1 MHLSEL
7 ALLRGENEFIKRD
20 YGTINSG
27 CFLSKIWEFSH
38 PRQTLTV
45 WEYAD
50 ISSWFV
56 VGDYISSTT
65 FFLYAFQVWFKN
77 RRAKYRKETKRY
89 LSPESYE
96 SEDEDISVVCHMTRS
111 LQSPSCFQCNTVMPY
126 FCNGIDPV
134 ESVRHFGFPS
144 DTRTQLSLHAQ
155 LAHANRCHSLPY
167 GNNMMVDHTYF
178 GNLRRGWYLEK
189 PTTVIV
195 HGSPP
200 FARKNI
206 SWLRTPYKY
215 DVHSFASFT
224 FLKAICTESLL

>member
-1 MHLSEL
+1 MDGNPFSIESILKRSSSSSVDEAKEETQPSKSTEALSLAVKLADVILEARQEKTRRTPRRTRTAFTHQQLGILEKSFSKTHYPDVEL
-7 ALLRGENEFIKRD
+7 REQLAEKTNLHEGRI
-20 YGTINSG
+20 
-27 CFLSKIWEFSH
+27 
-38 PRQTLTV
+38 
-45 WEYAD
+45 
-50 ISSWFV
+50 
-56 VGDYISSTT
+56 
-65 FFLYAFQVWFKN
+65 QVWFKN

-178 GNLRRGWYLEK
+178 GNLRRG
-189 PTTVIV
+189 
-195 HGSPP
+195 
-200 FARKNI
+200 
-206 SWLRTPYKY
+206 
-215 DVHSFASFT
+215 
-224 FLKAICTESLL
+224 